1 MTSGVARVR
10 GDLANLRRDP
20 MLVAA
25 MAAPLLVG
33 ALVRF
38 GVPRATDL
46 IELTEHLPLIL
57 GFSMLLAPT
66 LAGFV
71 MGFLL
76 LEERED
82 RILDA
87 IAVTPLGTGG
97 FFAYRL
103 WWPVLTGGLGAA
115 LVALLSGITTVE
127 VGRLVAAVVLA
138 AATGGLIT
146 LVLAVLAGDR
156 VQGLALGKLTG
167 VTLMAA
173 VGFQLL
179 PQPWRWLLAPVPQ
192 VWVID
197 AVAGPDRVLLSVVI
211 GLFLHVGLGWM
222 LWRRLLG
229 SR

>member
-25 MAAPLLVG
+25 MAAPLLIG
-33 ALVRF
+33 GLVRF
-38 GVPRATDL
+38 GVPRVTDL
-46 IELTEHLPLIL
+46 IEVTEYLPLVI
-57 GFSMLLAPT
+57 GFSILLAPT

-87 IAVTPLGTGG
+87 IAVTPLGTDG

-103 WWPVLTGGLGAA
+103 WWPVVTGGLGA
-115 LVALLSGITTVE
+115 LVVTLLAGVATVD
-127 VGRLVAAVVLA
+127 VGRLVAAIVLA
-138 AATGGLIT
+138 AASGGLVT
-146 LVLAVLAGDR
+146 LVLAVLARDR
-156 VQGLALGKLTG
+156 VQGLALSKLTG
-167 VTLMAA
+167 VTLVAA

-179 PQPWRWLLAPVPQ
+179 EAPWRWLLAPIPQ

-197 AVAGPDRVLLSVVI
+197 AVAGTGPVLQAAVI
-211 GLFLHVGLGWM
+211 GVVLHVGLGWM
-222 LWRRLLG
+222 LWRRLL
-229 SR
+229 RFR

>member
-1 MTSGVARVR
+1 
-10 GDLANLRRDP
+10 
-20 MLVAA
+20 
-25 MAAPLLVG
+25 
-33 ALVRF
+33 
-38 GVPRATDL
+38 
-46 IELTEHLPLIL
+46 
-57 GFSMLLAPT
+57 
-66 LAGFV
+66 

-115 LVALLSGITTVE
+115 AVALLAGVTAE
-127 VGRLVAAVVLA
+127 VGRLVAAVFLA

-167 VTLMAA
+167 VTLVAA

-179 PQPWRWLLAPVPQ
+179 PEPWRWLLAPIPQ

-197 AVAGPDRVLLSVVI
+197 AVAGPGPALLSVVI
-211 GLFLHVGLGWM
+211 GLFLHLGLGWM

>member
-33 ALVRF
+33 VLVRV
-38 GVPRATDL
+38 GVPRVTDL
-46 IELTEHLPLIL
+46 IDLADYLPLIL
-57 GFSMLLAPT
+57 GFSMLLAPF

-115 LVALLSGITTVE
+115 AVALLAGVTAE
-127 VGRLVAAVVLA
+127 VGRLVAAVFLA

-167 VTLMAA
+167 VTLVAA

-179 PQPWRWLLAPVPQ
+179 PEPWRWLLAPIPQ

-197 AVAGPDRVLLSVVI
+197 AVAGPGPALLSVVI
-211 GLFLHVGLGWM
+211 GLFLHLGLGWM